1 MPCSEQKKQIITS
14 DKKSNHCFEALGYGR
29 VVYNRY
35 SVKTL
40 SFNILFQRND
50 LVYLRPYSERQEKLH
65 RIIEKLQE
73 YRHMS
78 LKSIADKLNAL
89 GIKTHRGKSFSSG
102 SIHSILKRKKERDKW
117 IEGVRNKEFSIQ
129 IQNFDLS

>member
-1 MPCSEQKKQIITS
+1 MI
-14 DKKSNHCFEALGYGR
+14 L
-29 VVYNRY
+29 NRY

-40 SFNILFQRND
+40 SFNIIFQRND

-78 LKSIADKLNAL
+78 LKNIADKLNAL
-89 GIKTHRGKSFSSG
+89 DIKTHRGKAFSSG

-117 IEGVRNKEFSIQ
+117 IGKVRNKEFPIK
-129 IQNFDLS
+129 ILNFDLS

>member
-1 MPCSEQKKQIITS
+1 
-14 DKKSNHCFEALGYGR
+14 
-29 VVYNRY
+29 
-35 SVKTL
+35 
-40 SFNILFQRND
+40 

-78 LKSIADKLNAL
+78 LKNIANKLNTL
-89 GIKTHRGKSFSSG
+89 GIKTHRGKLFSSG

-117 IEGVRNKEFSIQ
+117 IEEVRNKEFPIK
-129 IQNFDLS
+129 IINFDLS

>member
-1 MPCSEQKKQIITS
+1 MI
-14 DKKSNHCFEALGYGR
+14 L
-29 VVYNRY
+29 NRY

-40 SFNILFQRND
+40 SFNIVFQRND

-78 LKSIADKLNAL
+78 LKSIANKLNAL

-117 IEGVRNKEFSIQ
+117 IEEVRNKEFPIK
-129 IQNFDLS
+129 ILNFDLS

>member
-1 MPCSEQKKQIITS
+1 M
-14 DKKSNHCFEALGYGR
+14 
-29 VVYNRY
+29 
-35 SVKTL
+35 
-40 SFNILFQRND
+40 
-50 LVYLRPYSERQEKLH
+50 VYLRPYSERQEKLH

-89 GIKTHRGKSFSSG
+89 GIKTHRGNTFSSG

-117 IEGVRNKEFSIQ
+117 IEEIRNKEISIK
-129 IQNFDLS
+129 IINFDLS

>member
-1 MPCSEQKKQIITS
+1 MI
-14 DKKSNHCFEALGYGR
+14 L
-29 VVYNRY
+29 NRY

-78 LKSIADKLNAL
+78 LKNIADKLNAL

-102 SIHSILKRKKERDKW
+102 SIHSILKRKKEREKW
-117 IEGVRNKEFSIQ
+117 IEEVHNKKFPIK
-129 IQNFDLS
+129 IINFDLS